1 MIVTIIYILAILT
14 ILVLVHELGHFVTA
28 RKFGIAVEEF
38 GIGFPPRAI
47 GLKRGKTI
55 FSLNWIPFGGFVK
68 IKGEQGENMGDEDSF
83 ASKPAWQR
91 GIVLSS
97 GVLMNFLLACV
108 LLIAGFVIGA
118 PYILN
123 GDELPLNG
131 KLRNEQIII
140 ASVIPETP
148 AETAELTPGDSISEI
163 DGKTF
168 YSIENIQ
175 KYIGEK
181 TGREVTLTLLRND
194 ETITKKITPQTNKEA
209 GDRAIIGV
217 ELMRTG
223 IISYNFFE
231 AVPLGIIKTFDLTKA
246 IIFAFGSAIWDLLSG
261 RSVSVDISGPVGI
274 AFITNEV
281 TKLGLI
287 YIIQFAALL
296 TLNLAI
302 INFLPIPALDG
313 GRFLFLMI
321 EKIRGSAIN
330 QRVENV
336 SHTIGFAILML
347 LIIFVMFRDI
357 QRYQH
362 YFESAWNRFTNLL

>member
-1 MIVTIIYILAILT
+1 MIVTIIIFLAILT

>member
-1 MIVTIIYILAILT
+1 MIVTIIIFLAILT

-38 GIGFPPRAI
+38 GIGLPPRAI

-55 FSLNWIPFGGFVK
+55 FSLNWIPLGGFVK

-118 PYILN
+118 PYVLN

-261 RSVSVDISGPVGI
+261 RSVSVDISGPIGI

-281 TKLGLI
+281 IKLGLI

-330 QRVENV
+330 KKVENV